1 MISFELILIPILLS
15 PPEKNQTM
23 PETAKPK
30 EPSHGLQQEEA
41 VETSQVTSSEP
52 ADVVFEDRLGEPT
65 AEG

>member
-1 MISFELILIPILLS
+1 MLS